1 MTISNDII
9 IYSIVFA
16 LSFITFYAFIRI
28 GVKKIAGM
36 VTDKPILI
44 FLLSF
49 LVVGILG
56 IGVKNLTFEPDLKML
71 LPKDFPSSIVFDK
84 ITNSFGGIDTVYICV
99 TAKDGTIWDSHILS
113 QIRKISRTLKN
124 APYVDKVLSITEVKS
139 TSNDKDI

>member
-28 GVKKIAGM
+28 GVKKIAGT
-36 VTDKPILI
+36 VTDKPLFI

-56 IGVKNLTFEPDLKML
+56 IGIKNLTF
-71 LPKDFPSSIVFDK
+71 
-84 ITNSFGGIDTVYICV
+84 
-99 TAKDGTIWDSHILS
+99 
-113 QIRKISRTLKN
+113 
-124 APYVDKVLSITEVKS
+124 
-139 TSNDKDI
+139 